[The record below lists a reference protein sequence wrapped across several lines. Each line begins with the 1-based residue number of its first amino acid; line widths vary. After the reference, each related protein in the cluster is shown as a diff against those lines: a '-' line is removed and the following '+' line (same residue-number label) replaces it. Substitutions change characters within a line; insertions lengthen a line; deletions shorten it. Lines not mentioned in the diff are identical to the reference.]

1 VDWFLDRLALHPLR
15 TWLEPIRLSG
25 GGATVPATYL
35 RCTVG
40 YDPDDED
47 TQRQDRR
54 IHSEPTWHYREIDA
68 PHLALVTHPAL
79 VAKIL
84 LETAQQAKPD

>member
-1 VDWFLDRLALHPLR
+1 M
-15 TWLEPIRLSG
+15 
-25 GGATVPATYL
+25 PATYL